1 MNNPHVDIAII
12 GGGISGLTALHYV
25 RTRRPDLS
33 VRLFEAEDRLGG
45 TLGTDRVDGFSFDWG
60 PNGFLDREPLT
71 LKMCDELGLKS
82 EMERANENVIK
93 RFIVRGGRLCEV
105 PMSAGKFLRSDILS
119 LRGKLRLLTEP
130 MRSVGRDDDESI
142 YEFVERRIGREAAD
156 YLVQPMVSGIF
167 GGLAKELSLQSCFP
181 IMRQM
186 EREHGSLF
194 KAMIAKAR
202 AAKRAGKRAGGP
214 SGPGG
219 WLTSFHGGV
228 DRLVH
233 RLQQLYGENI
243 RTGAMVGSLRL
254 ADGGYQVDLGSQD
267 MCTARAIIIAV
278 PSYAAAEILGSMS
291 APLSEI
297 VGGIPYAPIAVVCTG
312 FKRSSVQHD
321 LDGFG
326 FVVPRVEGPRLLG
339 SIWTSSIFADRAP
352 EDYVQFRT
360 MLGGDGDGLIAT
372 LGEKE
377 LIDLSLK
384 ELAPI
389 IGLSGKPVVTR
400 VYRWNRGIPQYKIG
414 HQQRMDRLTDTL
426 KSHPGLQLI
435 GNAYTGVGLND
446 CVKRA
451 DQAVAAISQ
460 LLPVTGEVLASDHGQ

>member
-1 MNNPHVDIAII
+1 MSTSHVDIAII

-33 VRLFEAEDRLGG
+33 VRLFEAESRLGG

-71 LKMCDELGLKS
+71 LQLCEELGLTP
-82 EMERANENVIK
+82 ELERANENVSK
-93 RFIVRGGRLCEV
+93 RFILRGGKLREV
-105 PMSAGKFLRSDILS
+105 PMSAGRFLRSDILS
-119 LRGKLRLLTEP
+119 LRGKLRLFTEP
-130 MRSVGRDDDESI
+130 LRSVGRDNDESV
-142 YEFVERRIGREAAD
+142 YAFVRRRIGRESAD

-167 GGLAKELSLQSCFP
+167 GGLADQLSLQSCFP

-186 EREHGSLF
+186 ELEHGSLF

-202 AAKRAGKRAGGP
+202 AARRAGKRAGGP

-228 DRLVH
+228 DRLTQ
-233 RLQQLYGENI
+233 RLEQRYRGNI
-243 RTGAMVGSLRL
+243 QTSAKVTSLRRI
-254 ADGGYQVDLGSQD
+254 DQHYQIETSMTGTH
-267 MCTARAIIIAV
+267 TARAVIIAV
-278 PSYAAAEILGSMS
+278 PSYAAASILATLSP
-291 APLSEI
+291 PLAE
-297 VGGIPYAPIAVVCTG
+297 VVNGIPYAPIAVVCTG
-312 FKRSSVQHD
+312 FARSSVQHD
-321 LDGFG
+321 LNGFG

-352 EDYVQFRT
+352 HDFVQFRT
-360 MLGGDGDGLIAT
+360 MIGGDGDSMVAALS
-372 LGEKE
+372 EQE

-389 IGLSGKPVVTR
+389 IGLSGRPAVTR
-400 VYRWNRGIPQYKIG
+400 VYRWSRGIPQYKIG
-414 HQQRMDRLTDTL
+414 HQKRMSRIVEILQ
-426 KSHPGLQLI
+426 SSPGLQLI
-435 GNAYTGVGLND
+435 GNAYSGVGLND

-451 DQAVAAISQ
+451 DQSVTAVTR
-460 LLPVTGEVLASDHGQ
+460 LLSVSRGAGIGL